1 MNSNFFKDAKKV
13 FKSKKVLA
21 GLMATLLLLLFFRVG
36 ALIALPGVKIIQDPD
51 STENTLLDIMNLLG
65 GGGASQLSIFSVGI
79 SPYITAQIIV
89 QLLSSDIIKPL
100 ARLTKSG
107 EKGRRKIEIINRI
120 LSVFFCLAQG
130 YAILSLSISSGRF
143 EIDGATSIGSLQW
156 YSVLKILL
164 AFVAG
169 SLISLFIA
177 DIITK
182 KGIGNGISLI
192 ILSGIVSSL
201 IPNFQTVF
209 MTLTGSNNG
218 SPNQILLGY
227 LGFIGYVLLFII
239 LLVSIIFIH
248 DSVRKIPI
256 QQIGQALTTSKD
268 DLAYLPIKVN
278 SAGVIP
284 VIFSSSIMSIP
295 STIAQFVGPEEANFI
310 NDFFSLTSWP
320 GLILY
325 IVLILL
331 FSFFYSYIQ
340 LNPEQIAENFK
351 KSGKYIPGV
360 KAGLTT
366 EKYISRVLIRIN
378 CIGSPFLALVA
389 AVPYFLSIISG
400 LPSGL
405 AIGGTGIIIMVSV
418 SLDFWQAICSAET
431 NYSYTA
437 NKKSIEQRYI
447 DSQNDDSGSIM
458 HLW

>member
-1 MNSNFFKDAKKV
+1 MNNNFLKDAKKV

-21 GLMATLLLLLFFRVG
+21 GLFATLSLLIFFRIG
-36 ALIALPGVKIIQDPD
+36 ALIAIPGVKVLEGDGAGD
-51 STENTLLDIMNLLG
+51 NTLLGIMDLLG

-79 SPYITAQIIV
+79 SPYITAQIII

-100 ARLTKSG
+100 SRLSKSG
-107 EKGRRKIEIINRI
+107 EKGRRKIEIICRI
-120 LSVFFCLAQG
+120 LTVFFCLAQG
-130 YAILSLSISSGRF
+130 YAVLSLSMQSGRF
-143 EIDGATSIGSLQW
+143 EIDGVTNFFELQW
-156 YSVLKILL
+156 YTVLKILV

-192 ILSGIVSSL
+192 ILSGILSSL
-201 IPNFQTVF
+201 VPNFQSVF
-209 MTLTGSNNG
+209 TMLTQTGST
-218 SPNQILLGY
+218 SPNDILLGY
-227 LGFIGYVLLFII
+227 LSFIGYILLFII
-239 LLVSIIFIH
+239 LFISIIFIH
-248 DSVRKIPI
+248 GSVRKIPI

-268 DLAYLPIKVN
+268 ELAYLPIKVN

-284 VIFSSSIMSIP
+284 VIFASSIMSIP
-295 STIAQFVGPEEANFI
+295 VTIAQFIGPEPAQFI

-320 GLILY
+320 GLALY
-325 IVLILL
+325 VILILL

-360 KAGLTT
+360 KAGLAT

-378 CIGSPFLALVA
+378 CIGAPFLALIA
-389 AVPYFLSIISG
+389 AVPYFLSITTG

-418 SLDFWQAICSAET
+418 SLDFWQAVCSAET
-431 NYSYTA
+431 NYSYST
-437 NKKSIEQRYI
+437 NKKSIEQKYI
-447 DSQNDDSGSIM
+447 DSQNADDGSIT